1 MRARRG
7 PRAHCRGRPRATR
20 RAPLRS
26 AGGRSSINHPAP
38 GRRGQS
44 AGPCPPPRTHR
55 KPAVYAFRDAGMFVV
70 LPERRCCAMGIG
82 TSLVLI
88 AVGAILAFA
97 VNIHS
102 TIGSTTVHWHTIGW
116 ILMIIG
122 VIGLVISA
130 IWMASAN
137 RRTGVVRERDYV
149 DDRPAV

>member
-1 MRARRG
+1 
-7 PRAHCRGRPRATR
+7 
-20 RAPLRS
+20 
-26 AGGRSSINHPAP
+26 
-38 GRRGQS
+38 
-44 AGPCPPPRTHR
+44 
-55 KPAVYAFRDAGMFVV
+55 
-70 LPERRCCAMGIG
+70 MGIG
-82 TSLVLI
+82 TSLDLI

-102 TIGSTTVHWHTIGW
+102 TVGSTTVHWHTIGW